1 MQQIPVDSKVQIA
14 PYIDDLMIQGKTYEE
29 VEEALTEVNTGLQE
43 AGYAI
48 NPKEIQGPSTTV
60 KYLGIIWADRVQQM
74 PEQT

>member
-43 AGYAI
+43 AG
-48 NPKEIQGPSTTV
+48 
-60 KYLGIIWADRVQQM
+60 
-74 PEQT
+74 